1 MRMEVRDMK
10 GMVFVFINH
19 LLLICDVALVTKFE
33 FISNQAFCRVK
44 ALLKSELASSF
55 PSQLLFSFPFISPY
69 QIIKTSGNRGNG
81 K

>member
-1 MRMEVRDMK
+1 MRMEVRDVK

-19 LLLICDVALVTKFE
+19 LFWLICDVALV
-33 FISNQAFCRVK
+33 FISNQAFC
-44 ALLKSELASSF
+44 KSLAEIRLASSF
-55 PSQLLFSFPFISPY
+55 PSQLLFSFLFISPY